1 MIRLLNEPFFLPEP
15 LLPTLSFLG
24 QTDERTVKP
33 LAQYPVAAWL
43 HAYAGA
49 AS

>member
-1 MIRLLNEPFFLPEP
+1 MIRLLNEPFCLPKA
-15 LLPTLSFLG
+15 LLPTRSFLG
-24 QTDERTVKP
+24 QIDEWTVKQ
-33 LAQYPVAAWL
+33 LAQYPVAAWP